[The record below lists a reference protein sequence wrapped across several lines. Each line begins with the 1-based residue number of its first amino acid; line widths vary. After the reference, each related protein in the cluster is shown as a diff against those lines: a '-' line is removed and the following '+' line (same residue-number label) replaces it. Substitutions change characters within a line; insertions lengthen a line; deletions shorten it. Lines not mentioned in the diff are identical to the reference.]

1 MTHMY
6 TERQIA
12 PLASIADTAA
22 GQRMSMHILI
32 AKVKFFLPERK
43 RVSDKH
49 CFREYENLSERISQ
63 IITPTPQFLIQYVW
77 VGPENVATEQLPG
90 RALAESQLRKQG
102 NAEGRRQRNLEIRAA
117 SSSPTSVVPDLA
129 SENEEF
135 FFALL
140 APAHADPR
148 GELSAGQLLK
158 WIDATACLAA
168 EKHAGVSC
176 VTASVD
182 DIQFEETARVGQV
195 ITIKAKVTR
204 AFSTSMEI
212 SIKVTV
218 QDMLTG
224 VEKLVSV
231 AFSTFVAKP
240 TGKEKIHLKP
250 VTLLTEQDHVEH
262 NLASERRK
270 VRLHHEDTF
279 KNLMKENSEFDD
291 PICDEEKGMV
301 STSGTAVQSIELV
314 LPPHA
319 NHHGNTFGGQ
329 IMAWMETVAT
339 ISASRLC
346 RAHPLLKS
354 VDMFKFRG
362 PSAVGDRLVFNAI
375 VNNTFQTCVEV
386 GVRVEAF
393 DCQEWSKGQGR
404 HINSAF
410 LIYNAVDDKEEL
422 VTFPRIKP
430 ISKDDFRRYRGAI
443 ARKRIRLGR
452 KYVTSH
458 KEEVPVCVQWDI
470 NNQVSLSNANVEA
483 LKNLAAKSGWEVTSA
498 VEKNKTE
505 NRKQTGGAVLTEA
518 GERRDSGLHVTS
530 SPPLC
535 PPGVPGE
542 GPGASS
548 YHPSSYTE
556 ASLVAMGMIIRW
568 HISTPTSKHP
578 ERDGENGQ
586 DRNVLLAE
594 HISLIIITS
603 AMAGEFGVT
612 GDTVLF
618 KSCEVINWV
627 SEGDQI
633 YYITCPIVNGGKPKD
648 LVVLVSRR
656 KPLKD
661 GSTYT
666 VAVKSVLLPSV
677 PPCPPYIRSEII
689 CAGFLIRAVDSSS
702 CTVSYFNQ
710 ISASISPY
718 FAGNLGGW
726 SKSIE
731 ETAAS
736 CIQFIENA
744 TDDGLINI
752 F

>member
-1 MTHMY
+1 M
-6 TERQIA
+6 ERPA
-12 PLASIADTAA
+12 P
-22 GQRMSMHILI
+22 GEVRMSQ
-32 AKVKFFLPERK
+32 A
-43 RVSDKH
+43 
-49 CFREYENLSERISQ
+49 
-63 IITPTPQFLIQYVW
+63 
-77 VGPENVATEQLPG
+77 
-90 RALAESQLRKQG
+90 
-102 NAEGRRQRNLEIRAA
+102 IR
-117 SSSPTSVVPDLA
+117 
-129 SENEEF
+129 
-135 FFALL
+135 
-140 APAHADPR
+140 PAHANSR

-182 DIQFEETARVGQV
+182 DIQFEEMARVGQV

-212 SIKVTV
+212 SIKVVV

-224 VEKLVSV
+224 IEKLVSV

-240 TGKEKIHLKP
+240 VGEEKIDLKP
-250 VTLLTEQDHVEH
+250 VTLLTEQDHMEH

-279 KNLMKENSEFDD
+279 KNLMKNHILS
-291 PICDEEKGMV
+291 EEKGNKCSNEGV
-301 STSGTAVQSIELV
+301 VPTSGTSVQSIELV

-362 PSAVGDRLVFNAI
+362 PSTVGDRLVFNAI

-393 DCQEWSKGQGR
+393 DCQEWSEGQGR

-430 ISKDDFRRYRGAI
+430 MSEEDFRRYRGAI
-443 ARKRIRLGR
+443 ARKRIRLGS
-452 KYVTSH
+452 KFPGVGGA
-458 KEEVPVCVQWDI
+458 QG
-470 NNQVSLSNANVEA
+470 QVMLSFLWTPIDGTLSNANVEA
-483 LKNLAAKSGWEVTSA
+483 LKNLAARSGWEVTSV
-498 VEKNKTE
+498 VEKIKIYTLE
-505 NRKQTGGAVLTEA
+505 EHDILSVWVEKHV
-518 GERRDSGLHVTS
+518 ERPAHVAYHLLSDFTKR
-530 SPPLC
+530 PLWD
-535 PPGVPGE
+535 PHYV
-542 GPGASS
+542 
-548 YHPSSYTE
+548 
-556 ASLVAMGMIIRW
+556 
-568 HISTPTSKHP
+568 
-578 ERDGENGQ
+578 
-586 DRNVLLAE
+586 
-594 HISLIIITS
+594 
-603 AMAGEFGVT
+603 
-612 GDTVLF
+612 
-618 KSCEVINWV
+618 SCEVIDWV
-627 SEGDQI
+627 SEADQI
-633 YYITCPIVNGGKPKD
+633 YHITCPIVNGDKPKD

-661 GSTYT
+661 GDSYM
-666 VAVKSVLLPSV
+666 VAVKSVILPSV
-677 PPCPPYIRSEII
+677 PPSPQYIRSEII
-689 CAGFLIRAVDSSS
+689 CAGFLIHAIDSSS

-736 CIQFIENA
+736 CIQFLESNTSDLDCI
-744 TDDGLINI
+744 IRRV
-752 F
+752 

>member
-1 MTHMY
+1 MEL
-6 TERQIA
+6 ERS
-12 PLASIADTAA
+12 AS
-22 GQRMSMHILI
+22 G
-32 AKVKFFLPERK
+32 E
-43 RVSDKH
+43 VSV
-49 CFREYENLSERISQ
+49 SQ
-63 IITPTPQFLIQYVW
+63 AIQ
-77 VGPENVATEQLPG
+77 
-90 RALAESQLRKQG
+90 
-102 NAEGRRQRNLEIRAA
+102 
-117 SSSPTSVVPDLA
+117 
-129 SENEEF
+129 
-135 FFALL
+135 
-140 APAHADPR
+140 PAHANLR
-148 GELSAGQLLK
+148 GELSAAQLLK
-158 WIDATACLAA
+158 WIDAAACLAA

-218 QDMLTG
+218 QDMFTG
-224 VEKLVSV
+224 SEKLVSV

-240 TGKEKIHLKP
+240 VGKEKIHLKP

-270 VRLHHEDTF
+270 VRLQHEDTF
-279 KNLMKENSEFDD
+279 KNLMKESGKFDD
-291 PICDEEKGMV
+291 PTCDEEEGTV
-301 STSGTAVQSIELV
+301 STKVTSVQSIELV

-362 PSAVGDRLVFNAI
+362 PSTVGDRLVFNAI

-393 DCQEWSKGQGR
+393 DCQEWSGGQGR

-422 VTFPRIKP
+422 ITFPRIKP
-430 ISKDDFRRYRGAI
+430 MSKDDFRRYRGAL

-452 KYVTSH
+452 KYIISH
-458 KEEVPVCVQWDI
+458 KGEVPLRIHWDTG
-470 NNQVSLSNANVEA
+470 NQVSLSNGNVEA
-483 LKNLAAKSGWEVTSA
+483 LKSLAAKSGWEVTSA
-498 VEKNKTE
+498 VEKIKIYTLEEHNILSVCVEKH
-505 NRKQTGGAVLTEA
+505 V
-518 GERRDSGLHVTS
+518 ERPAHLAYHLLSDFTKR
-530 SPPLC
+530 PLWD
-535 PPGVPGE
+535 PH
-542 GPGASS
+542 
-548 YHPSSYTE
+548 Y
-556 ASLVAMGMIIRW
+556 M
-568 HISTPTSKHP
+568 
-578 ERDGENGQ
+578 
-586 DRNVLLAE
+586 
-594 HISLIIITS
+594 
-603 AMAGEFGVT
+603 
-612 GDTVLF
+612 
-618 KSCEVINWV
+618 SCEVIDWV
-627 SEGDQI
+627 SEDDQI
-633 YYITCPIVNGGKPKD
+633 YYITCPVVNDDKPKD

-656 KPLKD
+656 RPLKD
-661 GSTYT
+661 GHTYT
-666 VAVKSVLLPSV
+666 VAVRSVILPSV
-677 PPCPPYIRSEII
+677 PPSPQYVRSEII
-689 CAGFLIRAVDSSS
+689 SAGFLIRAIDSSS

-710 ISASISPY
+710 ISASILPY

-736 CIQFIENA
+736 CIQFIENT
-744 TDDGLINI
+744 TDDGLISI

>member
-1 MTHMY
+1 MA
-6 TERQIA
+6 R
-12 PLASIADTAA
+12 P
-22 GQRMSMHILI
+22 G
-32 AKVKFFLPERK
+32 P
-43 RVSDKH
+43 
-49 CFREYENLSERISQ
+49 REVHTTQ
-63 IITPTPQFLIQYVW
+63 AIQ
-77 VGPENVATEQLPG
+77 
-90 RALAESQLRKQG
+90 
-102 NAEGRRQRNLEIRAA
+102 
-117 SSSPTSVVPDLA
+117 
-129 SENEEF
+129 
-135 FFALL
+135 
-140 APAHADPR
+140 PAHANSR

-224 VEKLVSV
+224 TEKLLSV
-231 AFSTFVAKP
+231 AFCTFVAKSV
-240 TGKEKIHLKP
+240 GNEKIHLKP

-270 VRLHHEDTF
+270 VRLQHEDTL
-279 KNLMKENSEFDD
+279 KNLMKENSKYDD
-291 PICDEEKGMV
+291 LSCGEEEGAV
-301 STSGTAVQSIELV
+301 STRGTFVQSIELV

-362 PSAVGDRLVFNAI
+362 PSTVGDRLVFNAI

-386 GVRVEAF
+386 GVSVEAF
-393 DCQEWSKGQGR
+393 DCQEWSEGQGR

-410 LIYNAVDDKEEL
+410 LIYNAVDDKEEPI
-422 VTFPRIKP
+422 TFPRIKP
-430 ISKDDFRRYRGAI
+430 VSKDDFRRYHGAI

-452 KYVTSH
+452 KYVISH
-458 KEEVPVCVQWDI
+458 KEEVPLCVHWDI
-470 NNQVSLSNANVEA
+470 SNQESLSNGNVEDF
-483 LKNLAAKSGWEVTSA
+483 KKLAAKSGWEVTSA
-498 VEKNKTE
+498 LEKIKIHTLEEHDLLSVWVEKQVEKPAHLAYHLLSDFTK
-505 NRKQTGGAVLTEA
+505 R
-518 GERRDSGLHVTS
+518 
-530 SPPLC
+530 PLWD
-535 PPGVPGE
+535 PHYV
-542 GPGASS
+542 
-548 YHPSSYTE
+548 
-556 ASLVAMGMIIRW
+556 
-568 HISTPTSKHP
+568 
-578 ERDGENGQ
+578 
-586 DRNVLLAE
+586 
-594 HISLIIITS
+594 
-603 AMAGEFGVT
+603 
-612 GDTVLF
+612 
-618 KSCEVINWV
+618 SCEVIDWV
-627 SEGDQI
+627 SADDQI
-633 YYITCPIVNGGKPKD
+633 CYITCPVANGDKPKD

-656 KPLKD
+656 RPLKN
-661 GSTYT
+661 SNTYM
-666 VAVKSVLLPSV
+666 VAVKSVVLPSV
-677 PPCPPYIRSEII
+677 PPSPQYIRSEIT
-689 CAGFLIRAVDSSS
+689 CAGFLIHATDSSS

-710 ISASISPY
+710 ISASILPY

-731 ETAAS
+731 ETALS
-736 CIQFIENA
+736 CIRFIENA
-744 TDDGLINI
+744 TDDGSVSM